1 MFNYDKSYISKR
13 ASEFGFARDTLEKVY
28 RLADILE
35 FLSTEP
41 KLKGNLALK
50 GGTAINLIA
59 FNLPRLSVDIDL
71 DYLVNDSREKMLHN
85 RENINKTLARFM
97 ELSGYNL
104 SPKSKKPHSLDSW
117 VYEYVNLGG
126 NKDNIKIEINY
137 SLRAHVFPAQE
148 MRIVTEHFE
157 SEYKLNCLN
166 AIEIFGSKINALL
179 NRAAARD
186 LYDTYNMIRFKLFDE
201 MEEELL
207 RKCVVFYAVISA
219 KEINKD
225 FSTAAIDSLTNHKI
239 KTDLLPV
246 LTKRDSF
253 DLETAKKVV
262 KDYLNEL
269 LVLTPSEK
277 EFLDYFEKK
286 VYIPQLLFEDT
297 EIIKRIENHPMALW
311 KTRR

>member
-104 SPKSKKPHSLDSW
+104 SPKSKKPHSLD
-117 VYEYVNLGG
+117 
-126 NKDNIKIEINY
+126 
-137 SLRAHVFPAQE
+137 
-148 MRIVTEHFE
+148 
-157 SEYKLNCLN
+157 
-166 AIEIFGSKINALL
+166 
-179 NRAAARD
+179 
-186 LYDTYNMIRFKLFDE
+186 
-201 MEEELL
+201 
-207 RKCVVFYAVISA
+207 
-219 KEINKD
+219 
-225 FSTAAIDSLTNHKI
+225 
-239 KTDLLPV
+239 
-246 LTKRDSF
+246 
-253 DLETAKKVV
+253 
-262 KDYLNEL
+262 
-269 LVLTPSEK
+269 
-277 EFLDYFEKK
+277 
-286 VYIPQLLFEDT
+286 
-297 EIIKRIENHPMALW
+297 
-311 KTRR
+311 

>member
-1 MFNYDKSYISKR
+1 M
-13 ASEFGFARDTLEKVY
+13 
-28 RLADILE
+28 
-35 FLSTEP
+35 
-41 KLKGNLALK
+41 
-50 GGTAINLIA
+50 
-59 FNLPRLSVDIDL
+59 DIDL
-71 DYLVNDSREKMLHN
+71 DYLVNESKEEMLHN
-85 RENINKTLARFM
+85 REFINTTLARFM
-97 ELSGYNL
+97 ELDGYNL

-179 NRAAARD
+179 NRCAARD
-186 LYDTYNMIRFKLFDE
+186 LYDTYNMIKFKLFDE

-207 RKCVVFYAVISA
+207 RKCVVFYAAISA
-219 KEINKD
+219 KEITKEFN
-225 FSTAAIDSLTNHKI
+225 TAAIDSLTNYKI

-262 KDYLNEL
+262 KDYLSEL

-277 EFLDYFEKK
+277 EFLDHFEKK
-286 VYIPQLLFEDT
+286 VYIPQALFDDPEILKRIRKSSYGT
-297 EIIKRIENHPMALW
+297 VENQEIIQNFYMHIIGNLRKKINRFLGKMKNH
-311 KTRR
+311 

>member
-1 MFNYDKSYISKR
+1 
-13 ASEFGFARDTLEKVY
+13 
-28 RLADILE
+28 
-35 FLSTEP
+35 
-41 KLKGNLALK
+41 
-50 GGTAINLIA
+50 
-59 FNLPRLSVDIDL
+59 
-71 DYLVNDSREKMLHN
+71 MLRN
-85 RENINKTLARFM
+85 REIINTALARFM

-277 EFLDYFEKK
+277 EFLDHFEKK
-286 VYIPQLLFEDT
+286 VYIPQLLFEDP

>member
-1 MFNYDKSYISKR
+1 LFNYDKSYISKR
-13 ASEFGFARDTLEKVY
+13 ASELGFTRDTLEKVY

-35 FLSTEP
+35 FLNTEP
-41 KLKGNLALK
+41 KLKGKLALK
-50 GGTAINLIA
+50 GGTAINLTI

-71 DYLVNDSREKMLHN
+71 DYLVNDSKEEMFHN
-85 RENINKTLARFM
+85 REIINTALARFM
-97 ELSGYNL
+97 EFSGYNL

-117 VYEYVNLGG
+117 IYEYVNLGR

-148 MRIVTEHFE
+148 MRIATEHFE

-179 NRAAARD
+179 SRAAARD
-186 LYDTYNMIRFKLFDE
+186 LYDTYSMIRLKLFDE
-201 MEEELL
+201 VEEELL
-207 RKCVVFYAVISA
+207 RKCVVFYAAISA

-225 FSTAAIDSLTNHKI
+225 FNTAAIDSLTNHKI
-239 KTDLLPV
+239 KTDLFPV
-246 LTKRDSF
+246 LTKKDTF
-253 DLETAKKVV
+253 DLEIAKKVV
-262 KDYLNEL
+262 KDYLTEL

-277 EFLDYFEKK
+277 EFLAHFEKK
-286 VYIPQLLFEDT
+286 VYIPQLLFDDP

-311 KTRR
+311 RTRK